1 MNGAA
6 LKQGTAKELRKLF
19 AMLASSMGETLGS
32 LVSKPITVRPADPTV
47 IDVDAYVAALP
58 RAAAVARGALDKGYA
73 GKKFL
78 ALVEVPDAIAMA
90 GLLMMTPDHVIE
102 QRRASGVLEGEDA
115 EAFGELGNVLYSGL
129 GNVLREQVGNVD
141 IRFQDHGVV
150 KPGLDKDGVLGV
162 GNLVVFPFALKVGNH
177 AETEGALAID
187 FETAAAW
194 NKAPLEVATASLD
207 AAAAEAQKDAA
218 TARGA
223 DDDELEN
230 IPQAEIRGAM
240 AAFLA
245 ETDVHRL
252 LRKSCRRVGLDLRRH
267 GRGEIPNPAAHRNE
281 VVLIDVPLTDE
292 KRFDWCKRIKEFAP
306 TTKVALLLHH
316 PSRPRVTRAFLA
328 KADLILGYPC
338 DEAQLSAKLQ
348 ALLEPAPET
357 PAS

>member
-1 MNGAA
+1 MAGAA
-6 LKQGTAKELRKLF
+6 LKQGTGKELRKLF

-32 LVSKPITVRPADPTV
+32 LVSKPIVVRPGDPTIV
-47 IDVDAYVAALP
+47 EVEAFVGALPKAAAL
-58 RAAAVARGALDKGYA
+58 ARGALDKGYA
-73 GKKFL
+73 GKRL
-78 ALVEVPDAIAMA
+78 STLIDVPDAIAMA

-102 QRRASGVLEGEDA
+102 QRRATGVLEGEDA

-162 GNLVVFPFALKVGNH
+162 GNLVVFPFALKVGNL
-177 AETEGALAID
+177 AETQGALTID
-187 FETAAAW
+187 LATAEAW
-194 NKAPLEVATASLD
+194 NKAPLEPAVAD
-207 AAAAEAQKDAA
+207 DAAAEAAGKDA
-218 TARGA
+218 TAALRG
-223 DDDELEN
+223 DDDGLES
-230 IPQAEIRGAM
+230 IPQAEIRGAL

-245 ETDVHRL
+245 DSDVLRL
-252 LRKSCRRVGLDLRRH
+252 LRKSCRRVGLELRRH

-281 VVLIDVPLTDE
+281 IVLLDVPLTDE
-292 KRFDWCKRIKEFAP
+292 KRFDWCKRVKEFAA
-306 TTKVALLLHH
+306 TTKVVLLLHH

-328 KADLILGYPC
+328 KADVILGYPC

-357 PAS
+357 PSA